1 MRTGIIFLFMLSAS
15 SSAFSQY
22 DRCFNGTLPYF
33 QNVRRASGTAA
44 QRVLMLNRGCAEL
57 RRGDLTDAP
66 GIGSSILG
74 AVGQTLS
81 APLSGQAWAAFSTL
95 NGNENQRRYQR
106 QLDEIKRIPN
116 PMERI
121 KRVYELVARTQG
133 SYNYG
138 SNALRLGTPGNLI
151 DTAAR
156 EGSAGVCRDFAALL
170 QWSLMQVARY
180 SGSTRM
186 DLGPTDFSSE
196 MKTGSTPAGGH
207 AWVRVNLPNHDAQ
220 GRIIGFNR
228 FDLDTT
234 WYPEQ
239 FSVLFPRNSSLS
251 EANRTRL
258 VRECSS
264 VVNCLSNA
272 TVQESGAGLGVS
284 SVVKDGR
291 KVWFGTESSGA
302 RGITSP
308 SPSPVPGNR

>member
-1 MRTGIIFLFMLSAS
+1 MRTGIIFLFFLVLSP
-15 SSAFSQY
+15 SAFSQY
-22 DRCFNGTLPYF
+22 DGCFSGTLPYF
-33 QNVRRASGTAA
+33 QNVRRASGSAA
-44 QRVLMLNRGCAEL
+44 QRMLMLNRGCAEL
-57 RRGDLTDAP
+57 RRGDMTDAP
-66 GIGSSILG
+66 GIGSAILSN
-74 AVGQTLS
+74 VGESLS
-81 APLSGQAWAAFSTL
+81 LPLAGQAWAAFSTL
-95 NGNENQRRYQR
+95 NGNENQRRYRR

-121 KRVYELVARTQG
+121 RRVYELVARTQG

-138 SNALRLGTPGNLI
+138 SNAIRLGTPGNLI

-196 MKTGSTPAGGH
+196 IKTGSTPSGGH

-220 GRIIGFNR
+220 GRITGFNR

-251 EANRTRL
+251 EGNRTRL
-258 VRECSS
+258 VRECST
-264 VVNCLSNA
+264 VVNCLSLA
-272 TVQESGAGLGVS
+272 AAQEFGPGPGSSSSSSAGQGGNGWLTSPDSG
-284 SVVKDGR
+284 GR
-291 KVWFGTESSGA
+291 KDQA
-302 RGITSP
+302 P
-308 SPSPVPGNR
+308 SRSNR